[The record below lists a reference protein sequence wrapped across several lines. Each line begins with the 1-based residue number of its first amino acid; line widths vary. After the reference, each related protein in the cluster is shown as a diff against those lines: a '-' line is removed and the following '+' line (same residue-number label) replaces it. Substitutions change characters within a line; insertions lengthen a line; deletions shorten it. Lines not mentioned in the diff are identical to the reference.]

1 MENNENIDLGTFY
14 VDVQLQS
21 DGKFDV
27 YLSHE
32 NWSGRYYTDMTVD
45 EIGEYLADDI
55 EYIAEEYKKGL

>member
-14 VDVQLQS
+14 VDVQLQP

-32 NWSGRYYTDMTVD
+32 NWSGRHYTDMTID